1 MLTIPAGSAVIE
13 LIELAHAADQP
24 VMLVGRHGI
33 GKSSL
38 FEAAAERLGIG
49 LIVRDLSLM
58 EPVDLVGIPRVD
70 PDGRTV
76 YAPPAFLPT
85 EGAGL
90 FVLEELNRAPRYV
103 QVPALQLLTARR
115 LNDFVFPPRWLP
127 CAAINDGEEYQVD
140 LLDPALLSRFLRVRI
155 EAAVTAWLEWARSRG
170 NIHDR
175 VAAFVEQAPDVF
187 KDPDA
192 NPRAWT
198 YASNLLRQW
207 EAAAQNQDLLAT
219 ALAGVLGEQWAVA
232 FLQFYGVGSARP
244 LTASQIIHSYGA
256 HRHMVRQWLRA
267 GQLDLVVASLEVLK
281 RHLQR
286 QADYQA
292 ATDTPKNKRNLEQF
306 FSDLPGDIKR
316 LLRAWLKERGFDG
329 LKVARKVRP

>member
-1 MLTIPAGSAVIE
+1 MMTIPAGSALID

-24 VMLVGRHGI
+24 VMFVGCHGV

-38 FEAAAERLGIG
+38 LDAAAQRLGIG

-70 PDGRTV
+70 SNGHTI

-127 CAAINDGEEYQVD
+127 CAAINDGDEYQVD
-140 LLDPALLSRFLRVRI
+140 ALDPALLSRFLKVRV
-155 EAAVTAWLEWARSRG
+155 EADVTTWLEWARGHGS
-170 NIHDR
+170 IHDKI
-175 VAAFVEQAPDVF
+175 AAFVGQAPDVF

-198 YASNLLRQW
+198 YASNLLKQW
-207 EAAAQNQDLLAT
+207 EAGAQNQDLLAT
-219 ALAGVLGEQWAVA
+219 ALTGVLGEQWAVA
-232 FLQFYGVGSARP
+232 FLQFYGAGTASP
-244 LTASQIIHSYGA
+244 LTAAQIIHGYVA
-256 HRHMVRQWLRA
+256 HRPMVRQWLRA
-267 GQLDLVVASLEVLK
+267 GRLDLVVASLEVLK

-286 QADYQA
+286 QADYEA
-292 ATDTPKNKRNLEQF
+292 ATDAPETKGNLEKF
-306 FSDLPGDIKR
+306 FSDLPGDLKR
-316 LLRAWLKERGFDG
+316 LLRAWLKERGFNE
-329 LKVARKVRP
+329 LRVARKARP